1 MRPPSL
7 IDSYGAPI
15 TSGYDVTEHQVG
27 GVIVVK
33 DNNNNNFNNNN
44 YNSNT
49 VIGIKSPKLNDNTP
63 GQTYFSY
70 NERPKLPKAR
80 PCVPH

>member
-1 MRPPSL
+1 M
-7 IDSYGAPI
+7 
-15 TSGYDVTEHQVG
+15 TEHQVG

-33 DNNNNNFNNNN
+33 DNNNYNNDNNYSNNNN

-70 NERPKLPKAR
+70 NQRPKLPKAR
-80 PCVPH
+80 LSVRH

>member
-33 DNNNNNFNNNN
+33 DNNNNFINNNNNN

-49 VIGIKSPKLNDNTP
+49 VIGIKSPKFTDNTP
-63 GQTYFSY
+63 SQTYFSY
-70 NERPKLPKAR
+70 NQRPTLPKAR
-80 PCVPH
+80 QC

>member
-1 MRPPSL
+1 M
-7 IDSYGAPI
+7 
-15 TSGYDVTEHQVG
+15 G

-33 DNNNNNFNNNN
+33 DSNNNN
-44 YNSNT
+44 YKSN

-70 NERPKLPKAR
+70 NQRPKLPKAR
-80 PCVPH
+80 LSLPVRQCYS